1 MALGLI
7 AAIGAGIGAVTG
19 GISTYLQGE
28 KQKKLIEQQ
37 KQAALSRLA
46 DSGREARNA
55 FARAKA
61 EAGRNAAA
69 ADRRLDRRAGQ
80 LETAY
85 DRLSGDYNLSMAA
98 MGLEQNAAR
107 IGMEQSS
114 GAAYSDLGY
123 SGVRSG
129 SSNYA
134 AAASQD
140 DLYQKQFGMALAQQA
155 NANESQLTQ
164 TLQGYDN
171 AFYGIAEGRRE
182 ASLLRASYEE
192 GGLQR
197 QAYDDQMQTL
207 SNERG
212 RIISGAAGAAEL
224 AAPGVLDYITGIA
237 GGASGG
243 LTLGGQIDDWWT
255 TASWNKPGGAT
266 KAGGM

>member
-1 MALGLI
+1 MGLGLI

-37 KQAALSRLA
+37 RKAALSRLA
-46 DSGREARNA
+46 DGGREARNA

-61 EAGRNAAA
+61 EAGTNAAA
-69 ADRRLDRRAGQ
+69 ADRNLDRRAGL

-107 IGMEQSS
+107 IGVEQGS

-140 DLYQKQFGMALAQQA
+140 DLYQKQFASALTRQA
-155 NANESQLTQ
+155 AADESALRQ

-197 QAYDDQMQTL
+197 QAYKDQMQTL
-207 SNERG
+207 ANERE
-212 RIISGAAGAAEL
+212 RIETGAADAAEL

-237 GGASGG
+237 GGASSGFN
-243 LTLGGQIDDWWT
+243 LGSGIDEWWT